1 MATPSAHT
9 LRRPRKILVFSLVLV
24 GGFAMFAAP
33 AIFFQM
39 GGAGGYQG
47 GNLAVLG
54 LVQLVLVS
62 GVVHS
67 GLRALGM
74 RFRDIGLTDES
85 WRRDVLLGFAV
96 GVGWAALQFGVLFP
110 LTGGATRPDI
120 AGILDMVDGRWIN
133 VLWYLPLG
141 VLGGG
146 VAEEIYNRGFTI
158 TILEDILGSG
168 RIATLAAAA
177 FAVLFFAAGHLPQD
191 WVSWMDILV
200 PGTAYVVL
208 FLYTRR
214 LTAPMV
220 AHAVWNT
227 TAVAGIYV
235 VYG

>member
-1 MATPSAHT
+1 
-9 LRRPRKILVFSLVLV
+9 
-24 GGFAMFAAP
+24 MFAAP

-47 GNLAVLG
+47 ANLAVLG
-54 LVQLVLVS
+54 LVQLALVS
-62 GVVHS
+62 GVVFA
-67 GLRALGM
+67 GLRALDM
-74 RFRDIGLTDES
+74 RFRDIGLTGERH
-85 WRRDVLLGFAV
+85 RRDALLGLAT
-96 GVGWAALQFGVLFP
+96 GACWAALQFGVLFP
-110 LTGGATRPDI
+110 ATGGASRPDV
-120 AGILDMVDGRWIN
+120 AGILDMVDGRWIH

-158 TILEDILGSG
+158 TILEDILGHG
-168 RIATLAAAA
+168 RLATLAAAS
-177 FAVLFFAAGHLPQD
+177 FAVLFFAAGHLPRG

-200 PGTAYVVL
+200 PSTAYVAL

-220 AHAVWNT
+220 AHAVWNA
-227 TAVAGIYV
+227 TAVAGILL